1 MSLTKALTEMALN
14 TRAED
19 IPEAAYDAVRLLVLD
34 TVGVT
39 IGGYNTGGIP
49 ESMEQMRD
57 WGGKP
62 EASVLIY
69 GGKLPAPQAA
79 FANSAMSHAQDYDHT
94 HQMGVGHVMVSL
106 FPVCLAAAEMTGASG
121 SDFLAA
127 LILGQ
132 EVTCR
137 LGVAWRNQ
145 KVKGGYPSLG
155 FLPASVVGGFGTT
168 AAACRLFGMDVD
180 QTVNALGVNYAQASG
195 NRQALFDKTLT
206 KRLQPAFAARSALW
220 ATALASRGVTG
231 PPNALE
237 GRAGMFAVF
246 RHADPCTLEDLMA
259 PREFYEVQRDSI
271 KPHPCCCVSDAHVA
285 VLLGQQHDF
294 KLEDIEHIQVHMTGH
309 GLTGG
314 PFELGDD
321 PQVSVQFSTAY
332 CAALGVLRGRMGL
345 AEIADEQVLADTEV
359 LELASKVVLEP
370 MADLPEP
377 EPVDPSLIEWTPGG
391 NRNHGV
397 KVRTRDGRTHTCFR
411 THRDCLGPEN
421 MTFEMVSR
429 KFHECAAFSG
439 ICSPSGAD
447 TIIESIMGLGEADG
461 VTPLI
466 DVIADNTRVTR

>member
-1 MSLTKALTEMALN
+1 MSLTRALAEMALQP
-14 TRAED
+14 RSED

-34 TVGVT
+34 TMGVT
-39 IGGYNTGGIP
+39 IGGYKTGGIP
-49 ESMEQMRD
+49 EVIEQMRD

-62 EASVLIY
+62 EASLLIY

-106 FPVCLAAAEMTGASG
+106 LPVCLAAAEMTHASG
-121 SDFLAA
+121 RDFLAA

-137 LGVAWRNQ
+137 LGLAWRTQ

-168 AAACRLFGMDVD
+168 AAACRLFGMNVE
-180 QTVNALGVNYAQASG
+180 QTVDALGINYAQASG

-220 ATALASRGVTG
+220 ATALARRGVTG

-237 GRAGMFAVF
+237 GSAGLFAIF
-246 RHADPCTLEDLMA
+246 RNAAPCRLENLVA
-259 PREFYEVQRDSI
+259 PRDFYEVQRDSI

-285 VLLGQQHDF
+285 VLLGREHDF
-294 KLEDIEHIQVHMTGH
+294 KLEDIEHIQVHMVGH

-345 AEIADEQVLADTEV
+345 AEITDDQVLADTEV
-359 LELASKVVLEP
+359 LELARKVVLEP
-370 MADLPEP
+370 MDDLPDP
-377 EPVDPSLIEWTPGG
+377 APVDPNLIEWTPGG
-391 NRNHGV
+391 NRYHGV
-397 KVRTRDGRTHTCFR
+397 KVRTRDGRTHTRFC
-411 THRDCLGPEN
+411 THRDVLGPEN
-421 MTFEMVSR
+421 MTLAAVSR
-429 KFHECAAFSG
+429 KFRECAEFSG
-439 ICSPSGAD
+439 ICPPPRAGA
-447 TIIESIMGLGEADG
+447 IVQSILELGEADS
-461 VTPLI
+461 VAPLI
-466 DVIADNTRVTR
+466 RASMLLA